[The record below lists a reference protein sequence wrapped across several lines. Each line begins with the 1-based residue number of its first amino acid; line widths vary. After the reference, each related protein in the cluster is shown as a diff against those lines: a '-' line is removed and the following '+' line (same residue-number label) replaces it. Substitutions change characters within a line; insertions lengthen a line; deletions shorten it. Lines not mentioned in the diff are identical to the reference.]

1 MPHTWNKIN
10 HARAEKSV
18 WLEFH
23 IIEFEKS
30 HNIKSD
36 DIKIETTSILIMQI
50 RDKNRLIL
58 QQQRV
63 AIVFPHPTLIFP

>member
-1 MPHTWNKIN
+1 MPHTWDKIN

-36 DIKIETTSILIMQI
+36 DIKIKTASILIMQV
-50 RDKNRLIL
+50 RDKNRLVI
-58 QQQRV
+58 
-63 AIVFPHPTLIFP
+63 